1 MLSGPKVQLAFR
13 LDEQGLV
20 TLEKADVVYEEEIE
34 YEVEEEVESKIME
47 R

>member
-34 YEVEEEVESKIME
+34 YEVEEEVEGEME
-47 R
+47 LE